1 MYDLSSTNK
10 LMVSEDYK
18 ERFLA
23 EYIQL
28 ETRYESLMNIIWKY
42 DHGEKLGFELD
53 TPMHLLKKQ
62 AKAMYEYISALNE
75 RARFEDINV
84 SSLALAS
91 ALEPKSK
98 K

>member
-1 MYDLSSTNK
+1 MYDLSSTTK

-18 ERFLA
+18 ERYLA

-28 ETRYESLMNIIWKY
+28 ETRYEALMNIIWKY

-53 TPMHLLKKQ
+53 TPIHLLKKQ

-75 RARFEDINV
+75 RARFEGINI

-91 ALEPKSK
+91 AMEPKSK

>member
-10 LMVSEDYK
+10 LMSSSDYK

-75 RARFEDINV
+75 RARFEDIYI
-84 SSLALAS
+84 SSLSLAS

>member
-18 ERFLA
+18 ECFLA

-28 ETRYESLMNIIWKY
+28 ETRYEALMNIIWKY

-75 RARFEDINV
+75 RARFEDINI

-91 ALEPKSK
+91 AMEPKSK

>member
-28 ETRYESLMNIIWKY
+28 ETRYEALMNIIWKY
-42 DHGEKLGFELD
+42 DHGEKLGFEPD

-75 RARFEDINV
+75 RARFEDINI

-91 ALEPKSK
+91 AIESKSK

>member
-91 ALEPKSK
+91 AMEPKSK

>member
-1 MYDLSSTNK
+1 MYDLSATNK
-10 LMVSEDYK
+10 LMISEDYK

-28 ETRYESLMNIIWKY
+28 ETRYEALMNIIWKY

-75 RARFEDINV
+75 RARFEDINI

-98 K
+98 N

>member
-1 MYDLSSTNK
+1 MYDLTSTSK
-10 LMVSEDYK
+10 LMGSSDCK

-28 ETRYESLMNIIWKY
+28 ETRYEALMNIIWKY

-53 TPMHLLKKQ
+53 TPIHLLKKQ
-62 AKAMYEYISALNE
+62 AHAMYEYISVLNE
-75 RARFEDINV
+75 RARFEDIAIN
-84 SSLALAS
+84 SLALAN
-91 ALEPKSK
+91 AMEPKSK

>member
-1 MYDLSSTNK
+1 MYDLSATSK
-10 LMVSEDYK
+10 LMTSSDYK

-53 TPMHLLKKQ
+53 TPVHLLKKQ
-62 AKAMYEYISALNE
+62 AKAMYEYISVLNE
-75 RARFEDINV
+75 RAHYEDIAI

-91 ALEPKSK
+91 AMEPKSK

>member
-10 LMVSEDYK
+10 LIVSDDYK
-18 ERFLA
+18 DRFLA

-42 DHGEKLGFELD
+42 DHGEKLGFEPD
-53 TPMHLLKKQ
+53 TPIHLLKKQ

-75 RARFEDINV
+75 RAHYEGIAVNALT
-84 SSLALAS
+84 LANAM
-91 ALEPKSK
+91 EPKSK

>member
-10 LMVSEDYK
+10 LMASSDYK

-75 RARFEDINV
+75 RARFEDINI

>member
-10 LMVSEDYK
+10 LMASEDYK

-28 ETRYESLMNIIWKY
+28 ENRYEALMNIIWKY

-91 ALEPKSK
+91 AMEPKSK

>member
-1 MYDLSSTNK
+1 MYDLSATNK

-18 ERFLA
+18 GRFLA

-28 ETRYESLMNIIWKY
+28 ESRYEALMNIIWKY

-75 RARFEDINV
+75 RARFEDIAVN
-84 SSLALAS
+84 SLALAS
-91 ALEPKSK
+91 AMEPKSK

>member
-53 TPMHLLKKQ
+53 TPIHLLKKQ

-75 RARFEDINV
+75 RARFEDINI

-91 ALEPKSK
+91 AMEPKSK

>member
-28 ETRYESLMNIIWKY
+28 ETRYEALMGLIWKY

-53 TPMHLLKKQ
+53 TPIHLLKKQ
-62 AKAMYEYISALNE
+62 AKAMYEYISVLNE
-75 RARFEDINV
+75 RAHFEDIAV
-84 SSLALAS
+84 SSLALAN
-91 ALEPKSK
+91 AMEPKSK

>member
-10 LMVSEDYK
+10 LMVSSDYK

-62 AKAMYEYISALNE
+62 TRAMYEYISALNE
-75 RARFEDINV
+75 RARFEDINI

-91 ALEPKSK
+91 AMEPKSK

>member
-1 MYDLSSTNK
+1 MYDLSSTNR

-28 ETRYESLMNIIWKY
+28 ETRYEALMNIIWKY

-53 TPMHLLKKQ
+53 TPIHLLKKQ

-75 RARFEDINV
+75 RARFEDINI

-91 ALEPKSK
+91 AMEPKSK

>member
-1 MYDLSSTNK
+1 MYNLSSTNK
-10 LMVSEDYK
+10 LMTSDDYK

-28 ETRYESLMNIIWKY
+28 ETRYEALMDLIWKY

-53 TPMHLLKKQ
+53 TPIHLLKKQ

-75 RARFEDINV
+75 RAPYEDIAVNA
-84 SSLALAS
+84 LALAN
-91 ALEPKSK
+91 AMEPKSK

>member
-1 MYDLSSTNK
+1 MYDLSATNK
-10 LMVSEDYK
+10 LMTSNDYK

-28 ETRYESLMNIIWKY
+28 ETRYEALIDIIWKY

-53 TPMHLLKKQ
+53 SPIYLLKKQ
-62 AKAMYEYISALNE
+62 AKAMYEYISVLNE
-75 RARFEDINV
+75 RAHYEDIAVN
-84 SSLALAS
+84 SLALAN
-91 ALEPKSK
+91 AMEPKSK

>member
-1 MYDLSSTNK
+1 MYDLSSINK

-28 ETRYESLMNIIWKY
+28 ETRYEALMNIIWKY

-75 RARFEDINV
+75 RARFEDINI

-91 ALEPKSK
+91 AMEPKSK
-98 K
+98 E

>member
-28 ETRYESLMNIIWKY
+28 ETRYEPLMNIIWKY

-75 RARFEDINV
+75 RARFEDINI

-91 ALEPKSK
+91 AMEPKSK

>member
-10 LMVSEDYK
+10 LMASEDYK

-28 ETRYESLMNIIWKY
+28 ETRYEALMNIIWKY

-75 RARFEDINV
+75 RARFEDINI

-91 ALEPKSK
+91 AMEPKSK

>member
-10 LMVSEDYK
+10 LMASDDYK

-28 ETRYESLMNIIWKY
+28 ETRYEALMNIIWKY

-53 TPMHLLKKQ
+53 TPIHLLKKQ

-75 RARFEDINV
+75 RAHFEDINV

-91 ALEPKSK
+91 AMEPKSK

>member
-28 ETRYESLMNIIWKY
+28 ETRYEALMNIIWKY

-75 RARFEDINV
+75 RARFEDIDI

-91 ALEPKSK
+91 AMEPKSK

>member
-10 LMVSEDYK
+10 LMVSKDYK

-75 RARFEDINV
+75 RARFEDINI

-91 ALEPKSK
+91 AMEPKSK

>member
-1 MYDLSSTNK
+1 MYDLSATNK
-10 LMVSEDYK
+10 LMTSSDYK

-53 TPMHLLKKQ
+53 TPIHLLKKQ
-62 AKAMYEYISALNE
+62 AKAMYEYISVLNE
-75 RARFEDINV
+75 RARFEDIAIN
-84 SSLALAS
+84 SLALAN
-91 ALEPKSK
+91 AMEPKSK

>member
-10 LMVSEDYK
+10 LMSSSDYK

-28 ETRYESLMNIIWKY
+28 ETRYEALMDLIWKY

-75 RARFEDINV
+75 RAHYEDIAVNALT
-84 SSLALAS
+84 LANAM
-91 ALEPKSK
+91 EPKSK

>member
-10 LMVSEDYK
+10 LMSSSDYK

-28 ETRYESLMNIIWKY
+28 EARYESLTDLIWKY

-75 RARFEDINV
+75 RAHYEDIAVN
-84 SSLALAS
+84 SLALAN
-91 ALEPKSK
+91 AMEPKSK

>member
-1 MYDLSSTNK
+1 MYDLSSTNR

-28 ETRYESLMNIIWKY
+28 ETRYEALMNIIWKY
-42 DHGEKLGFELD
+42 DHGEKLGFELE
-53 TPMHLLKKQ
+53 TPIHLLKRQ

-75 RARFEDINV
+75 RARFEDINI

-91 ALEPKSK
+91 AMEPKSK

>member
-1 MYDLSSTNK
+1 MYDLSATNK

-28 ETRYESLMNIIWKY
+28 ETRYESLMDIIWKY
-42 DHGEKLGFELD
+42 DHGEKLGFELGA
-53 TPMHLLKKQ
+53 PMHLLKKQ
-62 AKAMYEYISALNE
+62 AQAMYEYISALNE
-75 RARFEDINV
+75 RARYEGIAINALT
-84 SSLALAS
+84 LANAM
-91 ALEPKSK
+91 EPKSK

>member
-28 ETRYESLMNIIWKY
+28 ENRYEALMNIIWKY

>member
-53 TPMHLLKKQ
+53 TPIYLLKKQ

>member
-10 LMVSEDYK
+10 LMDSEDYK

-53 TPMHLLKKQ
+53 TPIHLLKKH

-91 ALEPKSK
+91 AMEPKSK

>member
-10 LMVSEDYK
+10 LMDSEDYK

-53 TPMHLLKKQ
+53 TPIHLLKKQ

-91 ALEPKSK
+91 AMEPKSK

>member
-10 LMVSEDYK
+10 LMSSSDYQ

-28 ETRYESLMNIIWKY
+28 ETRYEALMNIIWKY
-42 DHGEKLGFELD
+42 DHGENLGFELD

-91 ALEPKSK
+91 AMEPRSK